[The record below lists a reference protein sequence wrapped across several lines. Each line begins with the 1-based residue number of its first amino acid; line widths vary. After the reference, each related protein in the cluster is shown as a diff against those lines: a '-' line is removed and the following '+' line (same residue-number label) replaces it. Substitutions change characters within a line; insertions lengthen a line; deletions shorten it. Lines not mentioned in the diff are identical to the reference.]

1 MRALFA
7 YLLALSVLLGAG
19 YEGLRWL
26 SQPEVAAVGEPISAS
41 TKPSAKGAVHSEK
54 PEPHGLDAAAGAAE
68 AMHGAPATHAG
79 PADEVVAATPTSP
92 TAAGP
97 EAGDPQAPAKK
108 TEDVTPGGCMP
119 FGLTARGELVFPMQC
134 QQLLAKHRG
143 TEDDR
148 TSPSAEAAPAS
159 IPPKGN
165 QTAEIPKAAAEEK
178 ASTRPPEARS
188 PETPEHDT
196 NPQVRDNAVGAEP
209 AKESPAADAIKP
221 RKPDRENIHHA
232 HARGV
237 MMILRTIEY
246 PDGYREQR
254 LLPIGRGRRAALQTE
269 RE

>member
-26 SQPEVAAVGEPISAS
+26 AQPEVAAVGEPISAS
-41 TKPSAKGAVHSEK
+41 VKSSAKGAIHSET
-54 PEPHGLDAAAGAAE
+54 PEPHGLDAAVGAGE
-68 AMHGAPATHAG
+68 AMPGGPVTHAG
-79 PADEVVAATPTSP
+79 PADEVVAASPAPP
-92 TAAGP
+92 TAGGP
-97 EAGDPQAPAKK
+97 EAGDPQAQPKK

-148 TSPSAEAAPAS
+148 PSFSAEAAAAS

-165 QTAEIPKAAAEEK
+165 QTAEIPKAVAADN
-178 ASTRPPEARS
+178 AATRPPEAKS
-188 PETPEHDT
+188 PATPEHDA
-196 NPQVRDNAVGAEP
+196 NLQVRDANGAEP
-209 AKESPAADAIKP
+209 AREDSTADAIKP
-221 RKPDRENIHHA
+221 RKPDRQSVHHA